1 VFFFLSDPNGVW
13 RFYLVKK
20 ESLKSER
27 EQQIYELLLCM
38 KLSSNR
44 RHDNFKS
51 SDQEINSG
59 EAVGRKGWLHRFG
72 IWKTTASVV

>member
-27 EQQIYELLLCM
+27 EQQIYELLL
-38 KLSSNR
+38 L
-44 RHDNFKS
+44 H
-51 SDQEINSG
+51 EI
-59 EAVGRKGWLHRFG
+59 EFEP
-72 IWKTTASVV
+72 TA